1 MSSMGER
8 IKQRRKE
15 LKISQEELSSKLGFE
30 SRSSISKIEKGF
42 RRVPINRVDDFADA
56 LQTTTAWIMGWE
68 SQTEQ
73 GMTDT
78 TPVVGRKFVS
88 ENGSFVEVGIPIL
101 NDITA
106 DFAFKVKDDSM
117 INAKLGKGDI
127 AFIRKTVIENGDIA
141 LVTVKGSNIIRRVFN
156 DDAEHKMILTAENP
170 KYPPQMFIN
179 NEFKDIAVLGKVV
192 AVLSEIQ

>member
-1 MSSMGER
+1 MSTIGER

-15 LKISQEELSSKLGFE
+15 LKISQEELSNKLGFE

-42 RRVPINRVDDFADA
+42 RRVPINKVGDFADA

-68 SQTEQ
+68 SQEEQ
-73 GMTDT
+73 GMADT
-78 TPVVGRKFVS
+78 LPVISKKFFS
-88 ENGSFVEVGIPIL
+88 EDGSYTEMGVPVL

-106 DFAFKVKDDSM
+106 DFTFKVKDDSM
-117 INAKLGKGDI
+117 INAKLGKGDV
-127 AFIRKTVIENGDIA
+127 AFIRKTKVENGDIA
-141 LVTVKGSNIIRRVFN
+141 LVTVKGCNIIRRVFN

-179 NEFKDIAVLGKVV
+179 NDFKDIAVLGKVV